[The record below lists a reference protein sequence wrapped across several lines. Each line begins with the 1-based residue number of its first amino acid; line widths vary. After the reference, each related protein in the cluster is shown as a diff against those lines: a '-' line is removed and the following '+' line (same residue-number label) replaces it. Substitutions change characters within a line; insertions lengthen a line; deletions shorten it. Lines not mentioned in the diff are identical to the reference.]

1 MAKVGIGYCDAGFY
15 AGWDDASTFTID
27 NKEYSG
33 KPSYEAC
40 KALCLSESQC
50 TYASSIPGL
59 TCSRYSGVACKFTET
74 NGAKFFDHVTFKKE
88 IAGKFTRSN
97 LCDYVH

>member
-1 MAKVGIGYCDAGFY
+1 MAKFGIGYCNAGFY

-27 NKEYSG
+27 NKVYSG

-50 TYASSIPGL
+50 TYASSIPGV
-59 TCSRYSGVACKFTET
+59 TCSRYSGETCKFTDT
-74 NGAKFFDHVTFKKE
+74 HAPRFFDHVTFKKE
-88 IAGKFTRSN
+88 VDGKF
-97 LCDYVH
+97 LI